1 MANNLL
7 PPIPQTPIGEEFS
20 WRDWFRNLG
29 NYIQVA
35 QTGGSP
41 WTIVQGG
48 TGSNTAA
55 GARANLGISTV
66 GHTGAYNDLTGK
78 PTLGTM
84 AAQNTTSYSTTG
96 TDTTYLYRANN
107 LGNTGAYADLTGKP
121 TLGTMAA
128 QNIGITATITTA
140 KLTTLGST
148 GSMTFVNGILTA
160 QTQAT

>member
-41 WTIVQGG
+41 WTIIQGG
-48 TGSNTAA
+48 TGSSTSA

-66 GHTGAYNDLTGK
+66 GHTGAYSDLTGK

-84 AAQNTTSYSTTG
+84 AAQNV
-96 TDTTYLYRANN
+96 
-107 LGNTGAYADLTGKP
+107 
-121 TLGTMAA
+121 
-128 QNIGITATITTA
+128 GINATITTA
-140 KLTTLGST
+140 KLTTLGT
-148 GSMTFVNGILTA
+148 NGSMTFTNGILTS

>member
-29 NYIQVA
+29 NYISVA

-66 GHTGAYNDLTGK
+66 GHTGAYSDLTGK

-84 AAQNTTSYSTTG
+84 AAQNV
-96 TDTTYLYRANN
+96 
-107 LGNTGAYADLTGKP
+107 
-121 TLGTMAA
+121 
-128 QNIGITATITTA
+128 GINATITTA
-140 KLTTLGST
+140 KLTTLGT
-148 GSMTFVNGILTA
+148 NGSMTFTNGILTS